1 MKKTF
6 DAVQMVRNIRN
17 KFYEKTK
24 NMTDKEKIEF
34 HRQQAQAFYKELGYK
49 KPLAKAQ

>member
-6 DAVQMVRNIRN
+6 DAVRMVRDIRN
-17 KFYEKTK
+17 KLYRKTK

-34 HRQQAQAFYKELGYK
+34 YRQQAQELYVELGRGK
-49 KPLAKAQ
+49 SLAKVH